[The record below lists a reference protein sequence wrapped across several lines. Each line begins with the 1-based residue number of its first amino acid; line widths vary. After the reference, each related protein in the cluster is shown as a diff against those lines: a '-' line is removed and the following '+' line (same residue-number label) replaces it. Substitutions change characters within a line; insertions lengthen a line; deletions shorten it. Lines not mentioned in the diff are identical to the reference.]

1 MAKSKNK
8 HFFGSL
14 VSAHCYLGIFFLPQI
29 PSQVDGNT
37 LPEAKL
43 SGARVSTFGAF
54 TFSFFFFFEGWEE
67 ILINSPE
74 AVYLQNLKVNAK
86 GRT

>member
-14 VSAHCYLGIFFLPQI
+14 VSAHCYLGIFFLLQI
-29 PSQVDGNT
+29 PSQVGGNP
-37 LPEAKL
+37 LPDAKL

-54 TFSFFFFFEGWEE
+54 TFSFFFEGWEE

-74 AVYLQNLKVNAK
+74 AVQNLKVNAK